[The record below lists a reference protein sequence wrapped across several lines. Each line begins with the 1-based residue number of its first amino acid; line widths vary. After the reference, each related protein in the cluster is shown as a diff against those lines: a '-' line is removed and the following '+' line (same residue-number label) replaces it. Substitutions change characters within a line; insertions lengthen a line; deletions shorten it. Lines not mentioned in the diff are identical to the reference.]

1 MGAASPTSVPFLA
14 GRGWHPQSRGV
25 SWVLSLSQEL
35 CLLSLTLLPLL
46 LQGTLPPPS
55 HGAFSGH
62 HLPFVG
68 FTYTSGR

>member
-1 MGAASPTSVPFLA
+1 MGPTSPSSVPSEQEV
-14 GRGWHPQSRGV
+14 GTPSPRGV
-25 SWVLSLSQEL
+25 SWVLSLCLEPG
-35 CLLSLTLLPLL
+35 LLSVTLLPLL